1 MDITYKDKENIIFR
15 ITYNDNYLNIH
26 LYSYRN
32 PELGIMLQK
41 NKILYMYIL
50 KNKKLECN
58 QRSQSANNIDE
69 PNQKDIDDYLDK
81 INAKTTMLNLQKQ
94 YFGL

>member
-1 MDITYKDKENIIFR
+1 MDITYKNKENIIFR

-50 KNKKLECN
+50 KNK
-58 QRSQSANNIDE
+58 R
-69 PNQKDIDDYLDK
+69 
-81 INAKTTMLNLQKQ
+81 
-94 YFGL
+94 